1 MFMWVECAV
10 CRHFR
15 CALLC
20 ELLVP
25 GSQCQRFCPQLYRG
39 CTVAPPVVQLCFRQS
54 LQSGT
59 DGAYRTLT
67 TQERFPAAYTVDI
80 SVGKIFYLP
89 GRQSVNFNL
98 SVNNLLNKKDICTGG
113 YEQGRSDLS
122 YPTRFGGKYY
132 YMQGLNCFLNV
143 SYRF

>member
-1 MFMWVECAV
+1 MRQPHPC
-10 CRHFR
+10 
-15 CALLC
+15 
-20 ELLVP
+20 
-25 GSQCQRFCPQLYRG
+25 SQTSQ
-39 CTVAPPVVQLCFRQS
+39 PVQQS
-54 LQSGT
+54 AEPAEKSHT
-59 DGAYRTLT
+59 DGQQKS
-67 TQERFPAAYTVDI
+67 QERFPAAYTVDI

>member
-1 MFMWVECAV
+1 ME
-10 CRHFR
+10 
-15 CALLC
+15 
-20 ELLVP
+20 
-25 GSQCQRFCPQLYRG
+25 
-39 CTVAPPVVQLCFRQS
+39 
-54 LQSGT
+54 
-59 DGAYRTLT
+59 AYRTLT

-89 GRQSVNFNL
+89 GRQSINFNL

-143 SYRF
+143 SYRFNQSYIIRKIIRI